1 MNVASSRVRPPDS
14 WFLRPALTIRTALLL
29 ILVCV
34 ALAVSSKRM
43 QIDQLAELSAG
54 AVAAGVGLQPHS
66 QVSDGFWRVVSGM
79 FPMQL
84 EEVHETNRIENF
96 DRNQLPWGAHLE
108 VRRTSTSRIDP
119 ITLRMTSTTTAT
131 EVLVEP
137 YGYLQRV
144 VRLMLE
150 TIEIAIWGT
159 ILALLV
165 ALPWAWVAARNYTP
179 HITVY
184 ALVRG
189 VSGFV
194 RAIPELISA
203 LLLVLI
209 FGFGPGVG
217 VMALG
222 LHTAGFLVK
231 FFAEDIEN
239 ASLAPQEALR
249 AAGASKLQVLRF
261 AVLPQVLPSYL
272 AYSQYI
278 LERNIRSAAVIG
290 IVGAGGIGQELK
302 GRFEMFDFAHVG
314 TILCAIV
321 TTVLLLELA
330 TGSLRRK
337 VI

>member
-1 MNVASSRVRPPDS
+1 MSAVSTGVRGPDA
-14 WFLRPALTIRTALLL
+14 WLLKRALTIRTVLLL
-29 ILVCV
+29 TLACV
-34 ALAVSSKRM
+34 ALAISGQRT
-43 QIDQLAELSAG
+43 QIDQLAALSAD
-54 AVAAGVGLQPHS
+54 AVAAGVGAKEHS
-66 QVSDGFWRVVSGM
+66 QVGGGFWRIVAGM
-79 FPMQL
+79 FPVQI
-84 EEVHETNRIENF
+84 EEVRETARIENF
-96 DRNQLPWGAHLE
+96 DRNHLPWGAHLE
-108 VRRTSTSRIDP
+108 MRGSSTSRIDP
-119 ITLRMTSTTTAT
+119 RTLEMTSTTTAT
-131 EVLVEP
+131 EVLVVP

-144 VRLMLE
+144 VRLMFE
-150 TIEIAIWGT
+150 TIEIAAWGT

-165 ALPWAWVAARNYTP
+165 ALPCASLAARNYTP
-179 HITVY
+179 HATVY
-184 ALVRG
+184 AVVRG
-189 VSGFV
+189 VSGFM

-209 FGFGPGVG
+209 FGFGPSAG

-239 ASLAPQEALR
+239 APRAPQDALR
-249 AAGASKLQVLRF
+249 AAGASKLKALRF

-278 LERNIRSAAVIG
+278 LERNIRSATVIG

-302 GRFEMFDFAHVG
+302 GRFDMFDFAHVG

-321 TTVLLLELA
+321 ATVLVLELI

-337 VI
+337 MI